1 MNKAKEGWKCLED
14 RYANSSKEMARD
26 LLRELQE
33 VQRENYDPMDEYIH
47 ELKIICDELHKPID
61 DVDKV
66 YWAYK

>member
-1 MNKAKEGWKCLED
+1 
-14 RYANSSKEMARD
+14 MARD